1 MDTSPE
7 LLETGAA
14 IPALSYDD
22 TIPYEEQVTASADA
36 PELSEAGRSL
46 ADRIGNTKVY
56 LLADASKSRG
66 GKVRRQHVS
75 AG

>member
-7 LLETGAA
+7 LLEDPSTA
-14 IPALSYDD
+14 PTLSYDD
-22 TIPYEEQVTASADA
+22 TIPYEEQTAADA
-36 PELSEAGRSL
+36 PESSEAGRSL

-75 AG
+75 TG